1 MDNSDLKKDLRRKSI
16 LNDAIFPLLLRTAVP
31 TIIGMLVMVIYSLTD
46 TFFVGILNDKSMTA
60 AIGISFS
67 FMSFIQAIG
76 FWFGYGSGNIMSK
89 NIGKGSYKEVREI
102 SVLGLLIASTVGI
115 LAAVL
120 HGYLF
125 YP

>member
-1 MDNSDLKKDLRRKSI
+1 M
-16 LNDAIFPLLLRTAVP
+16 NDAIFPLLLRTAVP

-89 NIGKGSYKEVREI
+89 NIGKGS
-102 SVLGLLIASTVGI
+102 
-115 LAAVL
+115 
-120 HGYLF
+120 
-125 YP
+125 